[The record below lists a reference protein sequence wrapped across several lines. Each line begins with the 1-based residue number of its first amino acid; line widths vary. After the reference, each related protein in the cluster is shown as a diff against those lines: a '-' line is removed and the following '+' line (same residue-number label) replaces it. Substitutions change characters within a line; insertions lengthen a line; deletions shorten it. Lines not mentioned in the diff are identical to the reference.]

1 MLAAAL
7 FWFATAAELSRTLT
21 AAAEDLLKVE
31 KKIAASTEGAGSFL
45 YQDVLSLLDEAIDQ
59 DKTNLHAH
67 ARTAEVLVLM
77 SDEGDGTFDVCTLL
91 EARNEAEYVLKHG
104 SEGADADLAHKVIR
118 AIQEIPPEAIP
129 NPPSACEQDEEH
141 HHGSKP
147 RSS

>member
-7 FWFATAAELSRTLT
+7 IWFATAAELSRTLT

-31 KKIAASTEGAGSFL
+31 KKIAASTEAGSFL
-45 YQDVLSLLDEAIDQ
+45 YQDVLSLLDETLDQ

-91 EARNEAEYVLKHG
+91 EAREEAEYVLKHG
-104 SEGADADLAHKVIR
+104 GEGADADLAHKVIR

-129 NPPSACEQDEEH
+129 DPPSACEQDEEH
-141 HHGSKP
+141 RHGSKP